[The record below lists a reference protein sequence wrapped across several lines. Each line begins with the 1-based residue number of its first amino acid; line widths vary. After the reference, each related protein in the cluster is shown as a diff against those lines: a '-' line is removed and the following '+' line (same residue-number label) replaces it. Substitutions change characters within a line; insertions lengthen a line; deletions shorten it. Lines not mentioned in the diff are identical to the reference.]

1 MKKRLMSL
9 ISIILIFS
17 ICGCTPNAQQGI
29 IDLNHLS
36 TTETTQDALS
46 EKTTTEISDDVV
58 DVTNS
63 IETSY
68 STESTSEAVVSEGI
82 AVFNR
87 MVDLLEADYFAEGY
101 ADFSNLTLAR
111 KTTGEFYITNNLTSF
126 NEQYL
131 SIADNDFEY
140 ETKAVRTNEDL
151 ISDSLTVVAAG
162 CELFGNYNYV
172 NNQYLYCSGEIVLSG
187 ILRLRKQD
195 DELGIELGRKGDVL
209 FYPFPSDISELPM
222 ILSCGSFS
230 PVMLIDENNDFYM
243 ISDTVELFL
252 GNTDTDTVNT
262 RINEIHNVD
271 IPFADT
277 CYNNEIENYLS
288 DSEYYIATLTFSDLF
303 LLSYQD
309 RMTGDPYSSGNVS
322 DIISIDVYTFDSMNS

>member
-1 MKKRLMSL
+1 MSL
-9 ISIILIFS
+9 ISIIIIFS
-17 ICGCTPNAQQGI
+17 ISGCVTNAQQGI
-29 IDLNHLS
+29 TDLNHSS
-36 TTETTQDALS
+36 TTETTQDDLS
-46 EKTTTEISDDVV
+46 KTTTEIADDVV
-58 DVTNS
+58 DITNN
-63 IETSY
+63 IETSFDN
-68 STESTSEAVVSEGI
+68 ESTNEIAVLEDI
-82 AVFNR
+82 AVFNGII
-87 MVDLLEADYFAEGY
+87 DLHEADYFAEGY

-111 KTTGEFYITNNLTSF
+111 KSTGEFYVTNNLTSF

-131 SIADNDFEY
+131 SMAGNDLEY
-140 ETKAVRTNEDL
+140 ETKAVRTNTDL
-151 ISDSLTVVAAG
+151 ISESLTVVAAG
-162 CELFGNYNYV
+162 CELFGNYNYI
-172 NNQYLYCSGEIVLSG
+172 NNQYLYCSGEISLSG
-187 ILRLRKQD
+187 ILRHRKQD

-230 PVMLIDENNDFYM
+230 PVMLTDENNDFYM

-252 GNTDTDTVNT
+252 GNIDTDTVNT